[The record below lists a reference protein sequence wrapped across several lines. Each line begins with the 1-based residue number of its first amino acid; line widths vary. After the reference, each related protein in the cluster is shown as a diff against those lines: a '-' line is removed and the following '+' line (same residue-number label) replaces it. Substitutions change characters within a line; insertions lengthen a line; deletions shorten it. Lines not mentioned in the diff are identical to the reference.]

1 MDVTS
6 HASATD
12 FLDAAGGWLEK
23 QEAANGLMLGLA
35 ARLARTEKPPPPKP
49 VMMTVSGPDGLE
61 GAALMTP
68 PRGVVLYGPG
78 DEPKEAIVAL
88 AKALIAG
95 GHSVPECVG
104 AGATAGLFAEIW
116 CDRTGATI
124 ARTVAQRIYELR
136 EVRFPRGVAG
146 SPRLARAEDVD
157 LLARW
162 THEFSL
168 AVGEKSDAKAARTSA
183 EKGIA
188 GGRMLLWEHQGQ
200 PVSLAAA
207 VRPTRHGVGIC
218 RVYTPPEHREHGFAS
233 ACVAELSQRQL
244 DAGREFCCLYTELA
258 NPISNSIYQKIGYIP
273 VTDSTHCRFA
283 TAAAGSSESI
293 EVARD

>member
-1 MDVTS
+1 MITDQYIIFSLIGFIFVFLIWGKVRYDLVAF
-6 HASATD
+6 ASLVIA
-12 FLDAAGGWLEK
+12 FIL
-23 QEAANGLMLGLA
+23 
-35 ARLARTEKPPPPKP
+35 
-49 VMMTVSGPDGLE
+49 
-61 GAALMTP
+61 
-68 PRGVVLYGPG
+68 GVVPEGQVFSGFGHPAVVIIALVL
-78 DEPKEAIVAL
+78 IVSRGL
-88 AKALIAG
+88 
-95 GHSVPECVG
+95 SRSG
-104 AGATAGLFAEIW
+104 A
-116 CDRTGATI
+116 
-124 ARTVAQRIYELR
+124 
-136 EVRFPRGVAG
+136 
-146 SPRLARAEDVD
+146 VD